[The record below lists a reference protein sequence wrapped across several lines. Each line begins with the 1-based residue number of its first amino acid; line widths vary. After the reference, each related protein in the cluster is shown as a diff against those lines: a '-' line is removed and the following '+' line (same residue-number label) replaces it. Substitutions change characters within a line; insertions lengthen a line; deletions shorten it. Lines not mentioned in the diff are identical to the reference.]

1 MMTNPNELSNPVAR
15 STHALGP
22 SQFAAFDRIPLPTFV
37 LEMIDRHEP
46 NSFRCCYVNSAF
58 RTLAAIEDAGLS
70 SDECFPINSVLLAT
84 KYLEA
89 AAQTRAAIT
98 FEDRLTVAGHVLN
111 MTLEPVFDNEGRASQ
126 FVGCAT
132 DVSDKSALSARLEFI
147 QNHDELTGLANRNTL
162 WNRLHESITQIDVF
176 DVTVGLIVVD
186 LDDFSVVNDSLGH
199 AAGDEVI
206 VTLARRIEG
215 VLRFGD
221 LVTRLGGDEFG
232 VICND
237 VESLESVLA
246 AAQRI
251 IDVIAEPI
259 STDDGELRLHASA
272 GVVLAL
278 DADDDPNRL
287 LRDADVALSNAKRQ
301 GRNRVAVFDSQMRH
315 KAVQRLGLEQDL
327 HRALR
332 DDEFRVVYQPL
343 VRLST
348 GEIAGFEALLRWHHP
363 TQGLLNP
370 TDFIPIAE
378 QNGIIVEIG
387 ERVIVEVCQQAAKW
401 QELCKDSRPL
411 ITSINL
417 SARQLAHPDLV
428 GVVAG
433 AISQAGLSPSAIEL
447 EVTESIL
454 MADPV
459 LATTI
464 LHALRALGVQL
475 AVDDFGTGHSSLGY
489 LKQLPVHTL
498 KIDKSFVDGLGIDR
512 DDSAIVAAVVSMG
525 HALGMSVTAEG
536 IETVLQRDVLSQLG
550 CDLGQG
556 FYFAK
561 PQPAS
566 VSGALVSRRLRWISH
581 NARGTQA
588 A

>member
-1 MMTNPNELSNPVAR
+1 MMTNPTELSNIASR
-15 STHALGP
+15 STLALGA
-22 SQFAAFDRIPLPTFV
+22 SHYAAFERIPLPTFV

-58 RTLAAIEDAGLS
+58 RDLASIQDSTLTA
-70 SDECFPINSVLLAT
+70 DECFPVHSVLLAT
-84 KYLEA
+84 KYLDA
-89 AAQTRAAIT
+89 AAQTRVAIT
-98 FEDRLTVAGHVLN
+98 FEDRLTVAGHVLE
-111 MTLEPVFDNEGRASQ
+111 MTIEPVFDSEGRASQ

-132 DVSDKSALSARLEFI
+132 DVSDRAALSARLDFI
-147 QNHDELTGLANRNTL
+147 QTHDELTGLANRSTL
-162 WNRLHESITQIDVF
+162 WDRLDEAINQIEVF
-176 DVTVGLIVVD
+176 DATVGFVVVD

-237 VESLESVLA
+237 VDSLESVLA

-251 IDVIAEPI
+251 IDAIAEPI
-259 STDDGELRLHASA
+259 VTDNGELRLHASA

-278 DADDDPNRL
+278 DSDDDPHRL

-301 GRNRVAVFDSQMRH
+301 GRNRVAAFDTQMRQH
-315 KAVQRLGLEQDL
+315 AVKRLGLEQVL

-332 DDEFRVVYQPL
+332 DDEFRVVYQPI
-343 VRLST
+343 VRLAT
-348 GEIAGFEALLRWHHP
+348 GEIAGFEALLRWDHP

-378 QNGIIVEIG
+378 QNGLIVEIG
-387 ERVIVEVCQQAAKW
+387 ERVIGEVCQQAAQW
-401 QELCKDSRPL
+401 QEICGANRDL

-433 AISQAGLSPSAIEL
+433 AISQAGLSPRSIEL
-447 EVTESIL
+447 EVTESVL
-454 MADPV
+454 MADPL

-464 LHALRALGVQL
+464 LHAIFFQINELE
-475 AVDDFGTGHSSLGY
+475 D
-489 LKQLPVHTL
+489 
-498 KIDKSFVDGLGIDR
+498 
-512 DDSAIVAAVVSMG
+512 IVVMM
-525 HALGMSVTAEG
+525 LVTRKWVR
-536 IETVLQRDVLSQLG
+536 I
-550 CDLGQG
+550 
-556 FYFAK
+556 
-561 PQPAS
+561 
-566 VSGALVSRRLRWISH
+566 
-581 NARGTQA
+581 
-588 A
+588 